1 VIFSLDWFTLRFYFW
16 IGSDMNIPIHESW
29 HRQKYEDYEYNNF
42 KNPKKRKSHHYK
54 NRKKINMKKKNLT
67 KETFSFLTERNVFF
81 MKWKTQHKITRI
93 IVKFKISTRIK
104 MLSLII
110 SALLQIQKGQNKTWN
125 YIRMILCLQICNFFL
140 FLVIN

>member
-1 VIFSLDWFTLRFYFW
+1 
-16 IGSDMNIPIHESW
+16 
-29 HRQKYEDYEYNNF
+29 
-42 KNPKKRKSHHYK
+42 
-54 NRKKINMKKKNLT
+54 MKKKNLT

-110 SALLQIQKGQNKTWN
+110 SALLQIQKGQNKT
-125 YIRMILCLQICNFFL
+125 
-140 FLVIN
+140 